1 MVTESS
7 CARFVMTASKPRGQD
22 IERMFSS
29 GMMQTNQLNQRINMI
44 DVKEYNEKLRQ
55 AKEGIISNDEWLLY
69 CQDLMCQILEDNKD
83 VMIRMKERGD

>member
-1 MVTESS
+1 M
-7 CARFVMTASKPRGQD
+7 A
-22 IERMFSS
+22 
-29 GMMQTNQLNQRINMI
+29 I
-44 DVKEYNEKLRQ
+44 DVKEYTEKLRQ